1 MCLQAWTYRTLK
13 GMIVMWTVIVLV
25 ILGALVFAGTMV
37 TLLSS
42 VIADTCSVK
51 NKKRFVLIS
60 FIGGLIAAVG
70 FVLVAYILAGVDYL
84 LSCVV

>member
-1 MCLQAWTYRTLK
+1 
-13 GMIVMWTVIVLV
+13 MIVMWTVIVLI
-25 ILGALVFAGTMV
+25 ILGALVFAGTTV
-37 TLLSS
+37 TLLCS

-60 FIGGLIAAVG
+60 LIGGVITAPG
-70 FVLVAYILAGVDYL
+70 FVFVAYILVGVDYL

>member
-1 MCLQAWTYRTLK
+1 MV
-13 GMIVMWTVIVLV
+13 VMWIIIALV
-25 ILGALVFAGTMV
+25 ILGAFVFAGTTV

-51 NKKRFVLIS
+51 NRKRFVLIS

>member
-1 MCLQAWTYRTLK
+1 MV
-13 GMIVMWTVIVLV
+13 VMWIITVLV
-25 ILGALVFAGTMV
+25 ILGASVFAGTTAV
-37 TLLSS
+37 LLSS
-42 VIADTCSVK
+42 VIADTCSVE

-60 FIGGLIAAVG
+60 FIGGVIAAVG

>member
-1 MCLQAWTYRTLK
+1 
-13 GMIVMWTVIVLV
+13 MIVMWIIIVLV

-42 VIADTCSVK
+42 VIADACSVK

-60 FIGGLIAAVG
+60 FIGGVIAAVG

>member
-1 MCLQAWTYRTLK
+1 MV
-13 GMIVMWTVIVLV
+13 VMWTVIVLV
-25 ILGALVFAGTMV
+25 ILGALVFAGTTV
-37 TLLSS
+37 TLLGS

-60 FIGGLIAAVG
+60 LIGGVITAIG
-70 FVLVAYILAGVDYL
+70 FIFVAYILVGVDYL

>member
-1 MCLQAWTYRTLK
+1 
-13 GMIVMWTVIVLV
+13 MWIVIVV
-25 ILGALVFAGTMV
+25 AIVLGAFVFAGTTV

-42 VIADTCSVK
+42 VIADACSIK
-51 NKKRFVLIS
+51 NKKRFVRIS
-60 FIGGLIAAVG
+60 FIGGIIAAVG

>member
-1 MCLQAWTYRTLK
+1 
-13 GMIVMWTVIVLV
+13 MWTVIVLV
-25 ILGALVFAGTMV
+25 ILGALVFAGTTV
-37 TLLSS
+37 TLLGS

-60 FIGGLIAAVG
+60 LISGIITAIGFI
-70 FVLVAYILAGVDYL
+70 FVAYILVGVDYL

>member
-1 MCLQAWTYRTLK
+1 
-13 GMIVMWTVIVLV
+13 MIVMWIIIVLV
-25 ILGALVFAGTMV
+25 ILGTFVYAGITAV
-37 TLLSS
+37 LLSS

-60 FIGGLIAAVG
+60 FIGGVIAAVG
-70 FVLVAYILAGVDYL
+70 FVLAAYILAGVDYL

>member
-1 MCLQAWTYRTLK
+1 
-13 GMIVMWTVIVLV
+13 MIVMWIVIVLV

-51 NKKRFVLIS
+51 NKKRLVLIS
-60 FIGGLIAAVG
+60 FIGGLIAAFG

>member
-1 MCLQAWTYRTLK
+1 
-13 GMIVMWTVIVLV
+13 MWTVIVLV
-25 ILGALVFAGTMV
+25 ILGASVFAGTTV
-37 TLLSS
+37 VLLSS
-42 VIADTCSVK
+42 VIADTCSVE

-60 FIGGLIAAVG
+60 FIGGVIAAVG

>member
-1 MCLQAWTYRTLK
+1 
-13 GMIVMWTVIVLV
+13 MWTVIVLI
-25 ILGALVFAGTMV
+25 ILGTLVFAGTTV
-37 TLLSS
+37 ALLSS

-60 FIGGLIAAVG
+60 FIGGLITAVG
-70 FVLVAYILAGVDYL
+70 FVIAAYILAGVDYL

>member
-1 MCLQAWTYRTLK
+1 
-13 GMIVMWTVIVLV
+13 MIVMWIIIVLV
-25 ILGALVFAGTMV
+25 ILGALVFAGTTV

-42 VIADTCSVK
+42 VIADVCSVK

-60 FIGGLIAAVG
+60 FMGGLIAAVG

>member
-1 MCLQAWTYRTLK
+1 
-13 GMIVMWTVIVLV
+13 MIVMWIVIVLI
-25 ILGALVFAGTMV
+25 ILGALVFAGTTV

-60 FIGGLIAAVG
+60 FIGGIIAAIG

>member
-1 MCLQAWTYRTLK
+1 MV
-13 GMIVMWTVIVLV
+13 VMWTVIVLV
-25 ILGALVFAGTMV
+25 ILGALVFAGTTV
-37 TLLSS
+37 VLLSS

-60 FIGGLIAAVG
+60 FIGGIIAAIG

-84 LSCVV
+84 ISCVV

>member
-1 MCLQAWTYRTLK
+1 
-13 GMIVMWTVIVLV
+13 MWTVIVLI
-25 ILGALVFAGTMV
+25 ILGALVFAGTTV

-51 NKKRFVLIS
+51 NRKRFLLIG
-60 FIGGLIAAVG
+60 FIGGIIAAVG